1 MNEITFELKDEFIE
15 LIRLLKATRIAQSG
29 AEAKIFVEEGLV
41 QLNGQPESRKRA
53 KIRPGDIVTV
63 DGNTIMVKQ
72 GNQDSNESAG

>member
-53 KIRPGDIVTV
+53 KIRPGDKVTV
-63 DGNTIMVKQ
+63 DGNIISVK
-72 GNQDSNESAG
+72 

>member
-41 QLNGQPESRKRA
+41 QLNGQQESRKRA

-63 DGNTIMVKQ
+63 DGNTITVK
-72 GNQDSNESAG
+72 